1 MDFDT
6 ARLRAFAHVAARG
19 TVAAA
24 ARSLGYTAP
33 AVSQQVAKLEAQLG
47 AALFD
52 RVGGR
57 LRLSAAGRQLLPIAE
72 QMLDLADLAVADGGP
87 PTGDRHVVVA
97 GLASAIQALVV
108 PLLGAPE
115 LARTTFEVLEMEDD
129 AALRELR
136 LGTVDVALVQEYDGV
151 PERRPSQLAL
161 TQVLVDPLR
170 LVVPPAHPR
179 RVTLADLADASW
191 LVNGDGTR
199 CEMATHRLLQAAGI
213 TPRIAGRVGDH
224 RALLALV
231 AAGHGCTIVPSLVT
245 SGDPGVTIAA
255 VELGVRR
262 TIFAA
267 QRAVTAAETDD
278 VVERLVAIGRRR
290 PARPR

>member
-57 LRLSAAGRQLLPIAE
+57 LRLSAAGRQLLPVAE
-72 QMLDLADLAVADGGP
+72 QMLELADLAVAEGSP
-87 PTGDRHVVVA
+87 PSGDRHLVVA

-108 PLLGAPE
+108 PLLGTASPPH
-115 LARTTFEVLEMEDD
+115 TTFEVLEMEDES
-129 AALRELR
+129 ALRELR

-151 PERRPSQLAL
+151 PEVRPPQLAL
-161 TQVLVDPLR
+161 TPVLVDPLR
-170 LVVPPAHPR
+170 LVVPPSHTR
-179 RVTLADLADASW
+179 RVALTDLADAGW
-191 LVNGDGTR
+191 LMNGDGTR
-199 CEMATHRLLQAAGI
+199 CEMATHRLLLAAGI
-213 TPRIAGRVGDH
+213 TPRITGRIGDH
-224 RALLALV
+224 RTLLALV
-231 AAGHGCTIVPSLVT
+231 AAGHGCTIVPALVA
-245 SGDPGVTIAA
+245 GIDADVTIASA
-255 VELGVRR
+255 DLGAGR

-267 QRAVTAAETDD
+267 RRAATTGETDD
-278 VVERLVAIGRRR
+278 VVERLVSIGRRR
-290 PARPR
+290 RRRP